1 MRFKMTN
8 YRRELFREVMSSSTN
23 TGKKPELKD
32 WSRLMKERERR
43 IFDLMR
49 KEASQRLMG
58 GTSPPTHEDRLN
70 ETIRKGMWVPSAPS
84 NS

>member
-1 MRFKMTN
+1 MTN
-8 YRRELFREVMSSSTN
+8 YRRELFREVMNSSTN
-23 TGKKPELKD
+23 TREKPELKD

-49 KEASQRLMG
+49 KEATQRLLS

-70 ETIRKGMWVPSAPS
+70 ETIRKGMWVPPDPS
-84 NS
+84 SS